1 MNNISSYL
9 LMTLLECVVFL
20 LRYKYEAFDKFK
32 VFNALVET
40 ELDLKIKCLGF
51 DSGEEFISD
60 KKILLM

>member
-1 MNNISSYL
+1 
-9 LMTLLECVVFL
+9 MTLLECVVFL